1 MFAASGAGVTAD
13 GFRRPAP
20 AAAPMC
26 SRNTTGG
33 CSVSTFD
40 DLANPWVKSLAI
52 YEPGR
57 PIEDVARELGF
68 ANEEYI
74 TKLASNENALG
85 PSPLALK
92 AMRDAAEAMHRYPD
106 GGAFYF
112 RQALAAKLGVAP
124 GQILAGNGSNE
135 LIELLGHAFL
145 SPETGIV
152 MADRAF
158 VVYKLVASLFQAET
172 VMVPMKDFTHDLDAM
187 LAAIRPNTRIVYIS
201 NPNNPTST
209 LVGQDEIDRFMD
221 RVPPHV
227 VVCFDEAYIEL
238 LPPDMRPDVLR
249 FVRDGRNV
257 VTLRTMSKTYGLA
270 GLRIG
275 YAVAPPECI
284 RLLDRVRQPFNVNAM
299 ALAAASAALQN
310 DEHVERTCQMVQEGI
325 AFLQSEFARMGLRY
339 VPAVA
344 NFILVEVG
352 RGRQVFES
360 MMREG
365 VIVRP
370 MDGYG
375 LPQHVRV
382 TVGTRRENEKC
393 LDALRVVLA
402 VKAGNLTS

>member
-1 MFAASGAGVTAD
+1 M
-13 GFRRPAP
+13 
-20 AAAPMC
+20 
-26 SRNTTGG
+26 
-33 CSVSTFD
+33 STFD

-57 PIEDVARELGF
+57 PIEEVARELGF

-85 PSPLALK
+85 PSPVALK

-124 GQILAGNGSNE
+124 AQILVGNGSNE

-158 VVYKLVASLFQAET
+158 VVYKLVAALFRAET
-172 VMVPMKDFTHDLDAM
+172 VMVPMTNFAHDLDAM
-187 LAAIRPNTRIVYIS
+187 LAAIRPNTRIVYVS

-209 LVGQDEIDRFMD
+209 MVDQGELDRFMA

-238 LPPDMRPDVLR
+238 LPPDQRPDVLK
-249 FVRDGRNV
+249 FVRAGLNV

-275 YAVAPPECI
+275 YAIAPADCI

-299 ALAAASAALQN
+299 ALAAATAALQD
-310 DEHVERTCQMVQEGI
+310 DEHVERTCEMVQQGI
-325 AFLQSEFARMGLRY
+325 EFLQGEFKRMSLNY

-352 RGRQVFES
+352 KGRQVFES
-360 MMREG
+360 MMHEG

-375 LPQHVRV
+375 LPQYVRV
-382 TVGTRRENEKC
+382 TVGTRRENERC
-393 LDALRVVLA
+393 IEALRVVLA
-402 VKAGNLTS
+402 LKAGQMIP